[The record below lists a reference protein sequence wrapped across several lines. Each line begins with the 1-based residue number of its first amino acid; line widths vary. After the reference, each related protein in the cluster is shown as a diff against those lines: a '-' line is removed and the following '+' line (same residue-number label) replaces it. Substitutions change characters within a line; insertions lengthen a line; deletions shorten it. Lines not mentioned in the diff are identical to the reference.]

1 LSTPP
6 PAEGA
11 WERGLGFFI
20 DNKLVVVILLGL
32 LVVAGLSASPFR
44 LESTLPR
51 DPVAVDAIPDI
62 GENQQ
67 IVFTEWAGRS
77 PRDIED
83 QVTYPLTTAL
93 LGMPGVRTV
102 RSFSMFGFST
112 IYVIFEDGV
121 DFYWSRSRVLE
132 KLTALPDNTL
142 PEGASPA
149 LGPDA
154 TALGQVFWYTL
165 QGQDGKGAV
174 TGGWDPHEL
183 RSVQDWTVRYALQSV
198 PGVSEVASVGGY
210 VREYQV
216 DVDPEALLARKI
228 GIDEVARAVGSA
240 NLDVGA
246 RTLEINKAEF
256 VVRGVGFIQNVADLE
271 QVVVRSSADH
281 TPIRVGDLA
290 KVGLGP
296 AQRRGALDDAGAPA
310 VGGIVVV
317 RFGANPLE
325 VIERVKAKIAEIS
338 PGLPQKQLEDGRSSQ
353 IRIVPFYDRTGL
365 IQETLGTLSTALWQ
379 EIVITVIVILIL
391 LRHFRSSL
399 LVSAMLPLGVLFA
412 FVAMRQFGV
421 DGNIMALSGIAIAIG
436 TMVDLGIVLTEN
448 IVEHLESAPEGQPR
462 NVTVRRAAAEVAP
475 AVVTSTLTTLLGF
488 LPIFGLTASEGKLF
502 APLAYTKS
510 FAMVGALALALIVLP
525 AAAHLLLRARRK
537 VSEPVPRS
545 FGQLLRI
552 STFFD
557 LLLAAGAVWAGVRF
571 GFVFGALLLL
581 VLAARVA
588 ERHLPERTR
597 RYAPWLANTA
607 AVVVAVIVL
616 SDAWLPLGPERGFWA
631 NRLFVTL
638 LLGSVLGTFSVF
650 LWLYPRLLGFFLRHK
665 IIALGIPTLLVVAGF
680 TAWRGFDK
688 TFGWLPQSVRLS
700 DPVAR
705 LAHAVPGFG
714 REYMPP
720 FDEGSY
726 LFMPTTMPHASIGQ
740 AQEQLQ
746 LMDAAIAEIPEID
759 RVVGKLGRA
768 ESPLDPAPISMFET
782 VISYKSEYAL
792 DPSGR
797 RIRFRYDQEKEAFPR
812 DATGTLIEDAEG
824 RPFRQWRAHIKSPK
838 DIWKEI
844 QEKAAIPGVTSA
856 PELMPIAARIVM
868 LQSGMRAPMGLKIR
882 GPDLST
888 LEAVALELE
897 GLLRQVPKI
906 RPETVVADRIVGK
919 PYLEIVIDR
928 ESIARHGISMMKVQE
943 VIQTAVG
950 GRTVTRTVEGRE
962 RYPVRVR
969 VMREERGDVESVRRT
984 LVPTPLG
991 HQIPLEQ
998 LSTIRYVRGP
1008 QVIKSEDTFM
1018 TAYVVFDKLS
1028 DAAEV
1033 DVVEDTRA
1041 FLDAKVASGEFKVP
1055 AGVSYTF
1062 AGSYENQV
1070 RSEKRLAVLFPLAL
1084 ALIFLLLYL
1093 QFRRVSTTLM
1103 IFSSVLVAMS
1113 GGFLYIWLYGQPWFL
1128 DASPAGV
1135 DLRTLFQVH
1144 TVNMSVAVWVGF
1156 IALVGI
1162 ATDDGVVMSTYLKQ
1176 RFAASVPESLED
1188 VRQLTLEAGVRRVR
1202 PCLMTTAT
1210 TLLALLPVVTSTGRG
1225 ADVMAPMALPL
1236 IGGMGVELLTLF
1248 VIPVLYCMGEEWRLR
1263 RRLRAETQAR
1273 SVVGAE
1279 AGA

>member
-1 LSTPP
+1 MSGEPNASTF
-6 PAEGA
+6 
-11 WERGLGFFI
+11 WERLLGFFI
-20 DNKLVVVILLGL
+20 DNKLVVVVLLGL

-44 LESTLPR
+44 LESSLPR

-67 IVFTEWAGRS
+67 IVFTEWPGRS
-77 PRDIED
+77 PKDIED

-132 KLTALPDNTL
+132 KLTALPQNTL
-142 PEGASPA
+142 PDGASPA

-165 QGQDGKGAV
+165 QGQDAQGQV

-216 DVDPEALLARKI
+216 DVDPEALLARSI
-228 GIDEVARAVGSA
+228 SIDEVARAVGSA

-246 RTLEINKAEF
+246 RTLEINKVEF

-271 QVVVRSSADH
+271 QVVVKSTDH

-290 KVGLGP
+290 KVSLGP

-310 VGGIVVV
+310 VGGVVVV

-338 PGLPQKQLEDGRSSQ
+338 PGLPRKQLEDGRSAQ
-353 IRIVPFYDRTGL
+353 IRIVPFYDRTTL
-365 IQETLGTLSTALWQ
+365 IHETLGTLSTALWQ
-379 EIVITVIVILIL
+379 EIVITIIVILIL

-412 FVAMRQFGV
+412 FVAMRKFGV

-448 IVEHLESAPEGQPR
+448 IVEHLERAPAGQPR
-462 NVTVRRAAAEVAP
+462 NLTVRRAAAEVAP
-475 AVVTSTLTTLLGF
+475 AVVTSTMTTLLGF

-502 APLAYTKS
+502 TPLAYTKS
-510 FAMVGALALALIVLP
+510 FAMFGALLLALFVLP

-537 VSEPVPRS
+537 AGEPVPRTVH
-545 FGQLLRI
+545 QLLRPR
-552 STFFD
+552 TFFD
-557 LLLAAGAVWAGVRF
+557 VLLGVGAIWAGVRF
-571 GFVFGALLLL
+571 GIAFGALLLV
-581 VLAARVA
+581 VLGARLG
-588 ERHLPERTR
+588 ERHLPEPYR
-597 RYAPWLANTA
+597 RYAPTLANVA
-607 AVVVAVIVL
+607 AVIVALIVL

-631 NRLFVTL
+631 NRLFVAVV
-638 LLGSVLGTFSVF
+638 LGALLGTFSGF

-665 IIALGIPTLLVVAGF
+665 IIALGLPLLVVIFGF

-688 TFGWLPQSVRLS
+688 TFGWLPHSVRVS
-700 DPVAR
+700 APVSK
-705 LAHAVPGFG
+705 LAHALPGFG

-740 AQEQLQ
+740 AEEQLQ
-746 LMDAAIAEIPEID
+746 RMDAAIAEIPEID

-768 ESPLDPAPISMFET
+768 DSPLDPAPISMFET
-782 VISYKSEYAL
+782 VVTYKPEFML
-792 DPSGR
+792 DESGR
-797 RIRFRYDQEKEAFPR
+797 RRSFRYDSAREQFERDEA
-812 DATGTLIEDAEG
+812 GNLIEDSDG
-824 RPFRQWRAHIKSPK
+824 RPFRLWRPQIKSPK

-844 QEKAAIPGVTSA
+844 QDKAALPGVTSA

-868 LQSGMRAPMGLKIR
+868 LQSGMRAPMGMKIR
-882 GPDLST
+882 GPDLAT
-888 LEAVALELE
+888 LESVALEME
-897 GLLRQVPKI
+897 GLLRQVPGI
-906 RPETVVADRIVGK
+906 RAETVVADRIVGK

-928 ESIARHGISMMKVQE
+928 EAIARHGISMTKVQE

-969 VMREERGDVESVRRT
+969 VMREERGDVESVKRT
-984 LVPTPLG
+984 LIPTPLG

-998 LSTIRYVRGP
+998 LAIVRYVRGP

-1018 TAYVVFDKLS
+1018 TAYVVFDKQS

-1033 DVVEDTRA
+1033 DVVEDA
-1041 FLDAKVASGEFKVP
+1041 KGFLEAKIASGDLALP
-1055 AGVSYTF
+1055 AGVSYAF

-1093 QFRRVSTTLM
+1093 QFRRVTTSLM

-1128 DASPAGV
+1128 NATPLGV
-1135 DLRTLFQVH
+1135 DLRALFQVH

-1156 IALVGI
+1156 IALVGV

-1176 RFAASVPESLED
+1176 RFSGMVPKSIQE
-1188 VRQLTLEAGVRRVR
+1188 VRQLTLEAGSRRVR

-1210 TLLALLPVVTSTGRG
+1210 TILALLPVVTATGRG
-1225 ADVMAPMALPL
+1225 ADVMRPMALPL
-1236 IGGMGVELLTLF
+1236 IGGMSIELLTLF
-1248 VIPVLYCMGEEWRLR
+1248 VVPVLYSLGEELRLE
-1263 RRLRAETQAR
+1263 RRLRKEALGMPVTA
-1273 SVVGAE
+1273 AE
-1279 AGA
+1279 AST

>member
-1 LSTPP
+1 MNAEPNGSTF
-6 PAEGA
+6 
-11 WERGLGFFI
+11 WERLLGFFI
-20 DNKLVVVILLGL
+20 DNKLIVVVLLGL

-44 LESTLPR
+44 LESSLPR

-67 IVFTEWAGRS
+67 IVFTEWPGRS
-77 PRDIED
+77 PKDIED

-132 KLTALPDNTL
+132 KLTALPQNTL
-142 PEGASPA
+142 PDGASPA

-165 QGQDGKGAV
+165 QGQDAQGQVA
-174 TGGWDPHEL
+174 GGWDPHEL

-216 DVDPEALLARKI
+216 DVDPEALLARNI
-228 GIDEVARAVGSA
+228 SIDEVARAVGSA

-246 RTLEINKAEF
+246 RTLEINKVEF
-256 VVRGVGFIQNVADLE
+256 VVRGVGFIQNVTDLE
-271 QVVVRSSADH
+271 QVVVKSTDH

-290 KVGLGP
+290 KVSLGP

-310 VGGIVVV
+310 VGGVVVV

-338 PGLPQKQLEDGRSSQ
+338 PGLPRKRLEDGRTTQ
-353 IRIVPFYDRTGL
+353 IRIVPFYDRTAL
-365 IQETLGTLSTALWQ
+365 IHETLGTLSTALWQ
-379 EIVITVIVILIL
+379 EIVITIIVILIL

-399 LVSAMLPLGVLFA
+399 LVTAILPLGVLFA

-448 IVEHLESAPEGQPR
+448 IVEHLEGAPEEQPR

-475 AVVTSTLTTLLGF
+475 AVVTSTMTTLLGF

-502 APLAYTKS
+502 TPLAYTKS
-510 FAMVGALALALIVLP
+510 FAMVGALLLALIVLP

-537 VSEPVPRS
+537 VGEPIPRS
-545 FGQLLRI
+545 LHQLLRPHI
-552 STFFD
+552 FFD
-557 LLLAAGAVWAGVRF
+557 LLLAVGAVWAGVRF
-571 GFVFGALLLL
+571 GFVFGALLLV
-581 VLAARVA
+581 VLAARIGD
-588 ERHLPERTR
+588 RYLPEPYR
-597 RYAPWLANTA
+597 RYAPWFANAA
-607 AVVVAVIVL
+607 AVVVALIVL
-616 SDAWLPLGPERGFWA
+616 SDAWLPLGPERGFWV
-631 NRLFVTL
+631 NRVFVAVV
-638 LLGSVLGTFSVF
+638 LGALLGTFSVF

-665 IIALGIPTLLVVAGF
+665 IIALGLPLLVVIAGF

-688 TFGWLPQSVRLS
+688 TFGWLPQGVRVS
-700 DPVAR
+700 APVSK
-705 LAHAVPGFG
+705 LAHAFPGFG

-746 LMDAAIAEIPEID
+746 RMDAAIAEIPEID

-768 ESPLDPAPISMFET
+768 DSPLDPAPISMFET
-782 VISYKSEYAL
+782 VVTYKPEFML
-792 DPSGR
+792 DESGSR
-797 RIRFRYDQEKEAFPR
+797 KSFRYDDVR
-812 DATGTLIEDAEG
+812 DQFDRDGAGNLIEDPDG
-824 RPFRQWRAHIKSPK
+824 RPFRLWRPEIKSPK
-838 DIWKEI
+838 DIWNAI
-844 QEKAAIPGVTSA
+844 QDKAAVPGVTSA

-868 LQSGMRAPMGLKIR
+868 LQSGMRAPMGMKIR
-882 GPDLST
+882 GPDLAT
-888 LEAVALELE
+888 LESVALEME
-897 GLLRQVPKI
+897 GLLRQVPGI

-919 PYLEIVIDR
+919 PYLEVVIDR
-928 ESIARHGISMMKVQE
+928 EAIARHGISMTKVQE

-969 VMREERGDVESVRRT
+969 FMREERGDVESVKRT
-984 LVPTPLG
+984 LIPAPPG

-998 LSTIRYVRGP
+998 LAIIRYVRGP

-1018 TAYVVFDKLS
+1018 TAYVVFDKQS

-1033 DVVEDTRA
+1033 DVVEDAKT
-1041 FLDAKVASGEFKVP
+1041 FLEAKLATSELTLP
-1055 AGVSYTF
+1055 AGVSYAF

-1128 DASPAGV
+1128 NATPLGV
-1135 DLRTLFQVH
+1135 DLRALFQVH

-1156 IALVGI
+1156 IALVGV

-1176 RFAASVPESLED
+1176 RFSSVVPKNIQE
-1188 VRQLTLEAGVRRVR
+1188 VRQLTLEAGSRRVR

-1210 TLLALLPVVTSTGRG
+1210 TILALLPVVTATGRG
-1225 ADVMAPMALPL
+1225 ADMMRPMALPL
-1236 IGGMGVELLTLF
+1236 IGGMGIELLTLF
-1248 VIPVLYCMGEEWRLR
+1248 VVPVLYSLGEELRLE
-1263 RRLRAETQAR
+1263 RRLRKATLGTPVSA
-1273 SVVGAE
+1273 GE
-1279 AGA
+1279 AST